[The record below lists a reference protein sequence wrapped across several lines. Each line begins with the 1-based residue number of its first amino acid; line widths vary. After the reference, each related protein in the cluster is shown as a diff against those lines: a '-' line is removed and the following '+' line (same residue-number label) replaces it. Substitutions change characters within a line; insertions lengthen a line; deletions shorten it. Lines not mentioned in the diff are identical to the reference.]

1 MAVLLACL
9 PGMSVIPSMIATTS
23 TTATAEMPMIFAV
36 GFLRFG
42 VPSADDLLPAAFT
55 FAAMVFLAL
64 AAASLVL
71 AVGASAHAAMGS
83 ACAAA
88 GSVCAAAGSVCAVM
102 GAPQL
107 WQNRAPDGKVLPQL
121 GQVVGAGLASPG
133 PGTFAGATGS

>member
-1 MAVLLACL
+1 
-9 PGMSVIPSMIATTS
+9 
-23 TTATAEMPMIFAV
+23 
-36 GFLRFG
+36 
-42 VPSADDLLPAAFT
+42 
-55 FAAMVFLAL
+55 MVFLAL

-71 AVGASAHAAMGS
+71 AVGASVHAAMGSACAAAGS

-88 GSVCAAAGSVCAVM
+88 GSVCAAAGSACAAM

-133 PGTFAGATGS
+133 AGTFVGATGS